1 MTGKTMGETISTR
14 RKEKRM
20 TQKQL
25 AALLNITDKAVS
37 KWERDLAY
45 PDTQTL
51 PKLAEVL
58 GVTVEELL
66 YTKAIPTNRR
76 KNTEQLVDMVLKAVT
91 TAMGTAV
98 VVTSLVGS
106 LDMKA
111 GFTMIGIGLASVGI
125 YLLKRMD

>member
-1 MTGKTMGETISTR
+1 VTGKTMGETISTR